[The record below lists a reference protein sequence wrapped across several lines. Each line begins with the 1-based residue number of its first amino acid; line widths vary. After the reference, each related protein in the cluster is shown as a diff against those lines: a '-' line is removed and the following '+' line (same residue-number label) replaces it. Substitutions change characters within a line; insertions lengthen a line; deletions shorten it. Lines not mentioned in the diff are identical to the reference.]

1 MDYDWKY
8 FVEDLEANSGGLCR
22 NGAGGIAVKSVM
34 YRMDAEKRNRAVKL
48 VRGMLADYR
57 QQCGAGTRWLGNW

>member
-22 NGAGGIAVKSVM
+22 NDAGGIAVKSVI

-48 VRGMLADYR
+48 VKGMLADYR
-57 QQCGAGTRWLGNW
+57 QQCGGGREPVG